1 MLLYRPKQKISTTES
16 EEVKFPASSIDG
28 LASVATS
35 GSYNDL
41 TDKPTVPGVPDVVQT
56 TGTSTTSVMSQKAT
70 TDAVNSRLSK
80 TDNTDIEVLGTKKA
94 TTTLGGNQLY
104 SPNGMIFGGTAAA
117 AGLVTRGICG
127 VSTPSAGGACSKDNV
142 YVNYD
147 GNNDFNAN
155 RQIVLNAGTPGS
167 HLGSNMYQ
175 YAVPRGDVVKNWVEA
190 KDYVTSVKVNGNT
203 VASSGG
209 VVDIGTVVTDVSGKQ
224 DKITSS
230 NKLAA
235 SLVSGLST
243 VATSGSYNDLSNK
256 PTDYVTTAD
265 KAQTVNGVKTFV
277 QDIVRKSSNIDIST
291 DPTNTQYAYI
301 DFWDKNDKR
310 IAVIGSHH
318 AEGKYS
324 GAYLQAKNVSSMG
337 IMADDKDNVKT
348 FAPTPPDT
356 DSSTQLATTEWVRK
370 NNQAIRGFDALNYY
384 MVDGVKINYPA
395 DNYFLIAYSNFCVNW
410 APVFAEIDMLDWDTR
425 AAAYKVKVTGLL
437 ESATNDNVT
446 TYTNKGNIGV
456 TDSFG
461 QRLNSGISDINN
473 ELFLVCRTTNKGR
486 VRYEIWYNQR
496 YSYNR
501 HTYHFNVDKAPA
513 RTSECIPW
521 NKLNVPSATDN
532 EYAKKGVTVYMD
544 SKKVNPTYI
553 PTSSWGED
561 VFKTAV
567 SDDESY
573 TNVTIF
579 NNNLYSIT
587 HVGVSTILNT
597 TPYIDAKI
605 KGYSGYKTIPTVQKR
620 AEYRI
625 LTEDKGY
632 LGGIRYD
639 RYTDGDSAT
648 RMVAGSTLS
657 GANNAVML
665 SASKGTASTKNT
677 DSNIWAFVPLTD
689 GNISL
694 GGSGNRWGNA
704 YIKNIVADS
713 VTADNLPF
721 TSDGLST
728 GTLGSTGLSVGRD
741 YYIEKTVGEC
751 LISCVIRT
759 YMEAGAKPTLNLP
772 RIYTTVVPIQYGG
785 TIYFLVVKGLGDVGG
800 NTVPVTFS
808 LKNTSGGTVTN
819 TTVTSG
825 TFKYKRI

>member
-277 QDIVRKSSNIDIST
+277 QNIVRKSSNIDIST
-291 DPTNTQYAYI
+291 DPTNTQYAFI
-301 DFWDKNDKR
+301 DFLDKNDKR
-310 IAVIGSHH
+310 IAVIGSHYKK
-318 AEGKYS
+318 GKYS
-324 GAYLQAKNVSSMG
+324 GAYLQAKNVASMG
-337 IMADDKDNVKT
+337 IEADDKDNVKT

-356 DSSTQLATTEWVRK
+356 DSSTQLATTEWVRRFA
-370 NNQAIRGFDALNYY
+370 NPAYLRG
-384 MVDGVKINYPA
+384 
-395 DNYFLIAYSNFCVNW
+395 
-410 APVFAEIDMLDWDTR
+410 
-425 AAAYKVKVTGLL
+425 
-437 ESATNDNVT
+437 
-446 TYTNKGNIGV
+446 
-456 TDSFG
+456 
-461 QRLNSGISDINN
+461 
-473 ELFLVCRTTNKGR
+473 
-486 VRYEIWYNQR
+486 
-496 YSYNR
+496 
-501 HTYHFNVDKAPA
+501 
-513 RTSECIPW
+513 
-521 NKLNVPSATDN
+521 
-532 EYAKKGVTVYMD
+532 
-544 SKKVNPTYI
+544 
-553 PTSSWGED
+553 
-561 VFKTAV
+561 
-567 SDDESY
+567 
-573 TNVTIF
+573 
-579 NNNLYSIT
+579 
-587 HVGVSTILNT
+587 
-597 TPYIDAKI
+597 
-605 KGYSGYKTIPTVQKR
+605 
-620 AEYRI
+620 
-625 LTEDKGY
+625 
-632 LGGIRYD
+632 
-639 RYTDGDSAT
+639 
-648 RMVAGSTLS
+648 
-657 GANNAVML
+657 
-665 SASKGTASTKNT
+665 T
-677 DSNIWAFVPLTD
+677 DSNTTYKGYYKIAEATLNEWYRTSVARIFVQDVDSTENGVLNVSVYAGGDGKTHPTSVTTVNMGFLEGINPNAYFRDFFVVVRKKSLTVRGSMKIELWYRQPNEWGRISFSFLTD
-689 GNISL
+689 IPDSRNVSVTNKWTKFSRTSAQERAYISKNVVDLDNGFIPYDSFNESAFTTEDYPVAEIYDNSTNQAQFSAGALRIANSEYARSDKPTTASKRNIIFTDKNNASIATIQSSVGSTWNGLNFLLTNKSGGGNSIEFVHDTNRSVWRFNPASSSL
-694 GGSGNRWGNA
+694 PIELGEPNRPWNNA

-728 GTLGSTGLSVGRD
+728 GTLGATTKLASGR
-741 YYIEKTVGEC
+741 YYIERDITINNNTTHIAVVVEGTGNYVYVPARISAAMNFIGVS
-751 LISCVIRT
+751 LISSGTNLVSVS
-759 YMEAGAKPTLNLP
+759 MTLH
-772 RIYTTVVPIQYGG
+772 
-785 TIYFLVVKGLGDVGG
+785 D
-800 NTVPVTFS
+800 S
-808 LKNTSGGTVTN
+808 SGSIVDN
-819 TTVTSG
+819 TTVTAG
-825 TFKYKRI
+825 TYKYKLLD

>member
-277 QDIVRKSSNIDIST
+277 QDIVRKSSNIDISK
-291 DPTNTQYAYI
+291 DPTKAQYAYI

-356 DSSTQLATTEWVRK
+356 DSSTQLATTEWVRTNYQEK
-370 NNQAIRGFDALNYY
+370 GYAGINGAVLNDDGNVTDKDGNVVDALYFKVASLSTAKTYVRTYLLAEVAMTNI
-384 MVDGVKINYPA
+384 INEQATVLIRCTTESSTSAPIVTITF
-395 DNYFLIAYSNFCVNW
+395 DNYSYARLLLPKNIFVTADYKSGTAGATFTVWVKQTANFMQQVWNVLAQNTRNYTTTSKREWDIFYSN
-410 APVFAEIDMLDWDTR
+410 IT
-425 AAAYKVKVTGLL
+425 K
-437 ESATNDNVT
+437 ATA
-446 TYTNKGNIGV
+446 V
-456 TDSFG
+456 TDIDTAPTG
-461 QRLNSGISDINN
+461 YTRIVANN
-473 ELFLVCRTTNKGR
+473 N
-486 VRYEIWYNQR
+486 NR
-496 YSYNR
+496 YSNLEENTHLWQQAENAGITWKRYSDNAARAVFR
-501 HTYHFNVDKAPA
+501 HYDDGTTENFVVQSGGFLFRPLNNSNTKSIKVDPA
-513 RTSECIPW
+513 
-521 NKLNVPSATDN
+521 N
-532 EYAKKGVTVYMD
+532 GV
-544 SKKVNPTYI
+544 
-553 PTSSWGED
+553 
-561 VFKTAV
+561 
-567 SDDESY
+567 
-573 TNVTIF
+573 
-579 NNNLYSIT
+579 LY
-587 HVGVSTILNT
+587 
-597 TPYIDAKI
+597 PE
-605 KGYSGYKTIPTVQKR
+605 Q
-620 AEYRI
+620 
-625 LTEDKGY
+625 
-632 LGGIRYD
+632 
-639 RYTDGDSAT
+639 
-648 RMVAGSTLS
+648 
-657 GANNAVML
+657 
-665 SASKGTASTKNT
+665 
-677 DSNIWAFVPLTD
+677 
-689 GNISL
+689 SL
-694 GGSGNRWGNA
+694 GADLGSSSRRWNNA
-704 YIKNIVADS
+704 YIKNIIADS

-785 TIYFLVVKGLGDVGG
+785 TIYFLVVNGLGDVGG